1 MGILQSQYFDGQYS
15 NLLFMNICPSFL
27 YLLLIIYVL
36 IFSIYTY
43 ILLSFKHILITHN
56 SVRLQN
62 ISFST
67 FFVCYFFSRIL
78 SDFIRLQ
85 FFSCTKCVLFSQY
98 IFFFQDKFFIFK
110 ISFLFSFVVFLK
122 TIKVEIFQKK
132 FIIVN
137 I

>member
-1 MGILQSQYFDGQYS
+1 MGILQGQYFDGQYS
-15 NLLFMNICPSFL
+15 ILLFMNICPSFL
-27 YLLLIIYVL
+27 YLLLFIYVL

-56 SVRLQN
+56 SVKPQN

-67 FFVCYFFSRIL
+67 FFVCFFFSRIL

-85 FFSCTKCVLFSQY
+85 FFSCTKCILFSQY
-98 IFFFQDKFFIFK
+98 VFSFK

-122 TIKVEIFQKK
+122 IFKVEIFQKK
-132 FIIVN
+132 FITVN

>member
-1 MGILQSQYFDGQYS
+1 MGILQGQYFDGQYS
-15 NLLFMNICPSFL
+15 ILLFMNICPSFL
-27 YLLLIIYVL
+27 YLLLFIYVL

-56 SVRLQN
+56 SVKPQN

-67 FFVCYFFSRIL
+67 FFVCFFFSRIL

-85 FFSCTKCVLFSQY
+85 FFPAQNVFYFHNMFFS
-98 IFFFQDKFFIFK
+98 FK

-122 TIKVEIFQKK
+122 IFKVEIFQKK
-132 FIIVN
+132 FITVN

>member
-1 MGILQSQYFDGQYS
+1 MGILQGQYFDGQYS
-15 NLLFMNICPSFL
+15 ILLFMNICPSFL
-27 YLLLIIYVL
+27 YLLLFIYVL

-56 SVRLQN
+56 SVKPQN

-67 FFVCYFFSRIL
+67 FFVCFFFSRIL

-85 FFSCTKCVLFSQY
+85 FFSCTKC
-98 IFFFQDKFFIFK
+98 I
-110 ISFLFSFVVFLK
+110 LFSFVVFLK
-122 TIKVEIFQKK
+122 IFKVEIFQKK
-132 FIIVN
+132 FITVN

>member
-56 SVRLQN
+56 SVKLQN

-85 FFSCTKCVLFSQY
+85 FFLAQNIFY
-98 IFFFQDKFFIFK
+98 FHNIFFSFK

-122 TIKVEIFQKK
+122 TFKVEIFQKK

>member
-56 SVRLQN
+56 SVKLQN

-67 FFVCYFFSRIL
+67 FFVCYFFPGYCLIL
-78 SDFIRLQ
+78 FGFSFFPAQNVFYFHNI
-85 FFSCTKCVLFSQY
+85 FFS
-98 IFFFQDKFFIFK
+98 FK

-122 TIKVEIFQKK
+122 TFKVEIFQKK

>member
-1 MGILQSQYFDGQYS
+1 MGILQGQYFDGQYS
-15 NLLFMNICPSFL
+15 ILLF
-27 YLLLIIYVL
+27 IYVL

-43 ILLSFKHILITHN
+43 ILLSLKHILITPN
-56 SVRLQN
+56 SAKPQN

-67 FFVCYFFSRIL
+67 IFVCYFFQGYCLIL
-78 SDFIRLQ
+78 FGFS
-85 FFSCTKCVLFSQY
+85 FFPAQNVFYFHNMIFS
-98 IFFFQDKFFIFK
+98 FK

-122 TIKVEIFQKK
+122 TFKVEIFQKK

>member
-1 MGILQSQYFDGQYS
+1 
-15 NLLFMNICPSFL
+15 MNICPSFL
-27 YLLLIIYVL
+27 YLLLFIYVL